1 MFSSCRYLNY
11 VILPKSGTIPSKYGN
26 STLYPQFGDSL
37 KHLVAYITT
46 GFPEKA
52 FTVDLAL
59 ALGESGVDSL
69 ELGVPFSD
77 PVADG
82 PVIEKANFLALEK
95 GLRFSDV
102 LELSEQIA
110 PKVDTLWMGYFNPFY
125 QYGME
130 ALLKKA
136 NEIGVSGMI
145 IPDLPHEEALP
156 YQNLFD
162 DYGVSNICFVAPT
175 DSDARVKE
183 VVSDAK
189 KFIYLV
195 AYAGITGS
203 GQSEDLQPI
212 ITSIKNYTQTP
223 VYVGF
228 GVNEKT
234 AKEKVLG
241 ADGVIVGSAFV
252 NILLQ
257 DDISLT
263 EKIKRCSAVADEI
276 KAKINE

>member
-1 MFSSCRYLNY
+1 MKN
-11 VILPKSGTIPSKYGN
+11 
-26 STLYPQFGDSL
+26 
-37 KHLVAYITT
+37 LVAYITT
-46 GFPEKA
+46 GFPEKS

-95 GLRFSDV
+95 GLRFQDV
-102 LELSEQIA
+102 LDVSAQIA

-130 ALLKKA
+130 ALLQKA
-136 NEIGVSGMI
+136 QELGVSGMI
-145 IPDLPHEEALP
+145 IPDLPHEEALA
-156 YQNLFD
+156 YHELFNANS
-162 DYGVSNICFVAPT
+162 VSNISFVAPT
-175 DSDARVKE
+175 DGDARVKE
-183 VVSDAK
+183 VVSSAQ

-212 ITSIKNYTQTP
+212 ISSIKTHTQTP

-234 AKEKVLG
+234 AKDKVKG

-252 NILLQ
+252 NVLLQ
-257 DDISLT
+257 ETLT
-263 EKIKRCSAVADEI
+263 YAQKIQQCCNIASEI
-276 KAKINE
+276 KQKIND